1 MEMSDCYLPKG
12 HVLNQRYEV
21 FDVIGSGGFGITYR
35 AFDLLLNRFV
45 AVKEFYIM
53 QWMERCRDGRKRRI
67 RPSLQKSGNRAES
80 CRMNFHRE
88 AKIME
93 NLKNIPY
100 LSRIQEN
107 FSENNTEY
115 IVMKLLEGESMM
127 HYTKMH
133 GKIHPQKLFPMI
145 EQVLFAVEQT
155 HECGFIHRDISPA
168 NMICT
173 KDGDLYLIDF
183 GAATSCDRNSELWN
197 EQVFSHKGFEAPEH
211 LLYNNHGTWT
221 DIYSLC
227 ASVVYLL
234 TGEGLPSAKE
244 REKADCIPQIL
255 MRSGLSG
262 RQQNILM
269 KGLAIDSRR
278 RCASAKELRMALCGE
293 TVKFEDV
300 WDVAYTARTDIGSRK
315 MNQDNLMVDGL
326 FCYEGE
332 DFRKA
337 GQIIC
342 MHEELHMAAVCDGVG
357 GACLGELASRAAAQA
372 LMHFMEQYRYSHK
385 LPERLIDELLDQMN
399 EKVASLG
406 KKIGTVATT
415 LSLLLWKGNHYWA
428 VNIGDSPIYL
438 LRKRKISRLSVPHT
452 RAYAHFMSGRP
463 IGRSDWHVL
472 MNYLGKEKT
481 AGSQMAAIRHG
492 HLQKGD
498 VFLICSDGVTDH
510 LDEAGLKRCLL
521 KGGEK
526 GMESIWKVLN
536 CKDSNDNCSAVIV
549 CF

>member
-1 MEMSDCYLPKG
+1 MEVSDYYLPKG
-12 HVLNQRYEV
+12 HVLNQRYKI

-53 QWMERCRDGRKRRI
+53 QWMERSRDGRKCRI

-127 HYTKMH
+127 HYAKMY
-133 GKIHPQKLFPMI
+133 GKIPPQKLFPMI
-145 EQVLFAVEQT
+145 EQILFAVEQM

-183 GAATSCDRNSELWN
+183 GAATSCDINSELWN

-244 REKADCIPQIL
+244 REKAD
-255 MRSGLSG
+255 
-262 RQQNILM
+262 
-269 KGLAIDSRR
+269 
-278 RCASAKELRMALCGE
+278 
-293 TVKFEDV
+293 
-300 WDVAYTARTDIGSRK
+300 W
-315 MNQDNLMVDGL
+315 
-326 FCYEGE
+326 
-332 DFRKA
+332 
-337 GQIIC
+337 
-342 MHEELHMAAVCDGVG
+342 
-357 GACLGELASRAAAQA
+357 QA
-372 LMHFMEQYRYSHK
+372 
-385 LPERLIDELLDQMN
+385 N
-399 EKVASLG
+399 
-406 KKIGTVATT
+406 
-415 LSLLLWKGNHYWA
+415 
-428 VNIGDSPIYL
+428 
-438 LRKRKISRLSVPHT
+438 
-452 RAYAHFMSGRP
+452 RP
-463 IGRSDWHVL
+463 
-472 MNYLGKEKT
+472 
-481 AGSQMAAIRHG
+481 
-492 HLQKGD
+492 
-498 VFLICSDGVTDH
+498 F
-510 LDEAGLKRCLL
+510 
-521 KGGEK
+521 
-526 GMESIWKVLN
+526 
-536 CKDSNDNCSAVIV
+536 
-549 CF
+549 